1 MNLEWKAKARPLE
14 TDQSRTHE
22 IHHSEIITIST
33 VSTSDIFPVN
43 LCSSQPSLQ
52 NYALH
57 FINYSSISFTDIIA
71 NTIGHFYNY
80 SSSHYIEDSEK
91 SEVVFKKKKFFI
103 QHSCKGVKLG
113 LGLLIGSKTSAD
125 VSFCCQFLWAEE
137 LSFKGHHLKCSQIG
151 LQNSDSYKRNW
162 EKEQEK

>member
-1 MNLEWKAKARPLE
+1 MNLEWKAKAHPLE

-33 VSTSDIFPVN
+33 VNTSDIFPVN

-91 SEVVFKKKKFFI
+91 SEVVFKKNFFYP
-103 QHSCKGVKLG
+103 
-113 LGLLIGSKTSAD
+113 T
-125 VSFCCQFLWAEE
+125 
-137 LSFKGHHLKCSQIG
+137 
-151 LQNSDSYKRNW
+151 
-162 EKEQEK
+162 